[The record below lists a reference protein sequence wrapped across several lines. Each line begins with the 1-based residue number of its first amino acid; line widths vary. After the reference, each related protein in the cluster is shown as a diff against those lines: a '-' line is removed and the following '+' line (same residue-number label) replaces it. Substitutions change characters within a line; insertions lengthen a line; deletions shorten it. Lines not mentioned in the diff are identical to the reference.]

1 MSMLSQVLGVHE
13 KVYKATDGRIGHEV
27 LGVPCL
33 LLRTK
38 GRRSGQTRTNGL
50 VYAKD
55 GDDYVVVAS
64 KGGDPKHP
72 AWFHNLKAN
81 PEVGIQIGRRRHK
94 ARARIVE
101 QSDPDYERLWKL
113 VNENNGDRYV
123 AYQEKT
129 ERPIPIVVI
138 TPAPPGREPEDERNR

>member
-1 MSMLSQVLGVHE
+1 MLSQVLGVHE
-13 KVYKATDGRIGHEV
+13 KVYKGTDGRVGHKV

-33 LLRTK
+33 LLRTE

-72 AWFHNLKAN
+72 AWFHNLQAN
-81 PEVGIQIGRRRHK
+81 PDVGVQIGRRRRK

-101 QSDPDYERLWKL
+101 KSDPDYDRLWEL
-113 VNENNGDRYV
+113 ANENNGDRYT

-129 ERPIPIVVI
+129 DRPIPIVVL
-138 TPAPPGREPEDERNR
+138 TPA

>member
-13 KVYKATDGRIGHEV
+13 KVYKATDGRVGHKV

-33 LLRTK
+33 LLRTE
-38 GRRSGQTRTNGL
+38 GRRSGALRTNGL
-50 VYAKD
+50 VYATD

-81 PEVGIQIGRRRHK
+81 PEVEVQLGRDRQK
-94 ARARIVE
+94 CQARIVE
-101 QSDPDYERLWKL
+101 RSDPDYERLWKL
-113 VNENNGDRYV
+113 ANENNGDRYT

-129 ERPIPIVVI
+129 DRPIPIVVI
-138 TPAPPGREPEDERNR
+138 TPA

>member
-1 MSMLSQVLGVHE
+1 MSVTSQILDVHE
-13 KVYKATDGRIGHEV
+13 KVYKATDGRVGHKV

-33 LLRTK
+33 LLRTE
-38 GRRSGQTRTNGL
+38 GRRSGKTRTNGL

-72 AWFHNLKAN
+72 AWFHNLRAN
-81 PEVGIQIGRRRHK
+81 PEIGIQVGRRRSK
-94 ARARIVE
+94 ARARVVE
-101 QSDPDYERLWKL
+101 KSDPDYDRLWEL
-113 VNENNGDRYV
+113 VNENNRDRYTE
-123 AYQEKT
+123 YQEKT

-138 TPAPPGREPEDERNR
+138 TPA

>member
-1 MSMLSQVLGVHE
+1 MSMLSNVLGVHE
-13 KVYKATDGRIGHEV
+13 KVYKATDGRIGHKV

-38 GRRSGQTRTNGL
+38 GRRSGATRSNGL

-55 GDDYVVVAS
+55 GGDYVVVAS

-72 AWFHNLKAN
+72 AWFHNLKAD
-81 PEVGIQIGRRRHK
+81 PEVGIQVGRRRLK
-94 ARARIVE
+94 AGARIVE
-101 QSDPDYERLWKL
+101 KSDPDYDRLWKL
-113 VNENNGDRYV
+113 VNENNGDRYT

-129 ERPIPIVVI
+129 ERPIPVVVI
-138 TPAPPGREPEDERNR
+138 TPA

>member
-38 GRRSGQTRTNGL
+38 GRRSGATRTNGL

-55 GDDYVVVAS
+55 GGDYVVVAS
-64 KGGDPKHP
+64 KGGDPKPP
-72 AWFHNLKAN
+72 AWLLNLEAN
-81 PEVGIQIGRRRHK
+81 PDVEVQIGRDREK
-94 ARARIVE
+94 GTARVVE
-101 QSDPDYERLWKL
+101 HTDPDFDRLWKL
-113 VNENNGDRYV
+113 ANDNNGDRYS
-123 AYQEKT
+123 AYQAKT
-129 ERPIPIVVI
+129 DRQIPIVVI
-138 TPAPPGREPEDERNR
+138 TPA